1 MINSLATF
9 FNLKD
14 SFIIKFCA
22 FLQRSF
28 YASRGSATR
37 SCEKR
42 VVAGSF
48 ALDVDGG
55 MCQAR
60 QRSQY
65 PHSCAE
71 INILSAFRP
80 IIRQERTYI
89 KSDLRRFSNYT
100 LANRSHSTAAF
111 AELLF
116 NYAVVLNIKRI
127 FHCVAVHTNAPSQ
140 DEKYTHYPITRV

>member
-1 MINSLATF
+1 VRKS
-9 FNLKD
+9 
-14 SFIIKFCA
+14 
-22 FLQRSF
+22 
-28 YASRGSATR
+28 TR

-48 ALDVDGG
+48 GLDIDGG

-100 LANRSHSTAAF
+100 LANRSHSTSVRRTAF
-111 AELLF
+111 QLWF
-116 NYAVVLNIKRI
+116 GIKHKKNFSLCGI
-127 FHCVAVHTNAPSQ
+127 VHTSAPSQ
-140 DEKYTHYPITRV
+140 GEKRKVHTLSNYTCLVVECSLLT